1 MTFEW
6 DEAKNLQNV
15 RKHGY
20 SFEDAPQVFE
30 GVYLELEDERED
42 YGELRY
48 LVYGL
53 LKGNLKSNVVVVC
66 YTPRAGEVYRI
77 ISMRKGN
84 KGETNS
90 YYQNAGF

>member
-1 MTFEW
+1 MGRG
-6 DEAKNLQNV
+6 KNARNV

-20 SFEDAPQVFE
+20 SFEDASQVFE

-42 YGELRY
+42 YGEPRR

-53 LKGNLKSNVVVVC
+53 LKGNVVVIC

-77 ISMRKGN
+77 ISVRKGN

-90 YYQNAGF
+90 YYQSAGF